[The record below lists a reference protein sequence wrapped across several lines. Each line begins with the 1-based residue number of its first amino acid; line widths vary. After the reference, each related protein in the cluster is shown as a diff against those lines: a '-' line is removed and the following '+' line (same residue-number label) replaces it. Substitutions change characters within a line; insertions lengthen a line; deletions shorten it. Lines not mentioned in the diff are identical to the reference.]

1 MADVTQLALASLGK
15 ELTYQGRIQK
25 EEYER
30 EVKSN
35 IKNTLTVEKAKE
47 KLKNLKK

>member
-1 MADVTQLALASLGK
+1 MKDITELALSSLGK

-35 IKNTLTVEKAKE
+35 VKNTLTIEKAKD